1 MQRRGF
7 LGFLTGAVAA
17 GPRAMKAAFDDRV
30 LVQAGMPWG
39 GEVAA
44 AAPIEAVISEKGVAK
59 RALAWVRKR
68 GIPDWKMTELRER
81 ANHQRALG
89 LDPDLACL
97 VSVSPG
103 WKAREQ
109 RRRNLARVVDASFA
123 SLGSSAE
130 RRFWHNQAAKKFG
143 DYVDWY

>member
-17 GPRAMKAAFDDRV
+17 GPRAMKAAFDDKV

-39 GEVAA
+39 GETVAA
-44 AAPIEAVISEKGVAK
+44 AESAAVISEKGIAK

-68 GIPDWKMTELRER
+68 GIPDWKMAELRER
-81 ANHQRALG
+81 ANERRALG

-109 RRRNLARVVDASFA
+109 RRRNLARVVDASLA
-123 SLGSSAE
+123 SIGRDFERSS
-130 RRFWHNQAAKKFG
+130 WHQQVVKKFG
-143 DYVDWY
+143 RYVDWY

>member
-7 LGFLTGAVAA
+7 LGLFGGAVMA
-17 GPRAMKAAFDDRV
+17 GPRAIKAAFDDKV

-44 AAPIEAVISEKGVAK
+44 AAPVEAVISEKGLAR
-59 RALAWVRKR
+59 RALSWVRKR
-68 GIPDWKMTELRER
+68 GIPNWKMAELRER
-81 ANHQRALG
+81 ANDRRFG

-109 RRRNLARVVDASFA
+109 RRRNLARAVDASLA
-123 SLGSSAE
+123 SLGSSVE
-130 RRFWHNQAAKKFG
+130 RRFWHKQAAEKFG
-143 DYVDWY
+143 DYIDWY